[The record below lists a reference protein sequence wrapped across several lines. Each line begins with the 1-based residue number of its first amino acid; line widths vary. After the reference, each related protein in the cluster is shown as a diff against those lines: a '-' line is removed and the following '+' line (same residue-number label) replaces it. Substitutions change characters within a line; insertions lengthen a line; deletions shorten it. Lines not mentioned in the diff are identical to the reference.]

1 MSAAL
6 PQKLITICVPVRR
19 DPKFQSVT
27 DSEINALLDQFG
39 NPAGDSLDPYGRPA
53 HPASAKL
60 HADVD
65 ALGAVHF
72 FSLVLIPAQDEAEDS
87 VLVLELS
94 GDGNEAS
101 LLKAFSSA
109 AAPHL
114 LPVFERACGIK
125 SAKALEREWK
135 RRRRRLS
142 QWIPGFTLLP
152 GRSIGAGFVGAPGLT
167 VAQIRNDAEIAQLSE
182 AVIKRLARD
191 KRPAPVLGPLPWR
204 QTVLAHL
211 QGEDPLELAQ
221 SHPDPGDADDALLR
235 DDEMRKRI
243 ATELSAG
250 ASRTAPV
257 LASEPAL
264 SPDNSFVALITRLSS
279 LPVFLI
285 VGLLAVV
292 SFVIGGSLTT
302 KDFVASLVPFGP
314 DGNAIEWSGQMLVG
328 LLSGAFVFL
337 VLGGGLAVWALRA
350 LRQSEK
356 NNTAEMPDLDPVT
369 LSDILMRENRTPV
382 QNHMVSVT
390 EVINEPYRKF
400 VTLPAAFS
408 AVAQAVKK
416 GLFAPGHLA
425 DIGTIHFARWIV
437 LPRSNRMV
445 FFSNYDGNW
454 ESYLE
459 DFISKASEG
468 LTGVW
473 SNCRG
478 FPETKY
484 LFQKGAKD
492 GDRFKRWA
500 RDSMIPTRIW
510 YSAYPDISMSR
521 IRRAAR
527 IRHGLLNGATR
538 AQAQAW
544 LDLFDSAPRPDDSLE
559 TSDMQSLLLTG
570 LRGHLHSA
578 SLVVRFPE
586 TASQDACKAWVSDI
600 EDLVTTGR
608 SRLGPTVTNVAFTAS
623 GLARLGL
630 DGEVATVPPSGI
642 APPEPPARFPSVFSL
657 GMDSQTRRRM
667 LGDVG
672 KNDPEGWEWGRQEEC
687 HALLLLYARP
697 ASGENVSADQHLTEL
712 IAAHHGIATTH
723 GVEIVHQIDMQ
734 AFPAGRTAIRDPFGY
749 VDGISQPRIK
759 GLGKRADAEDERH
772 LVEAGEFILGYRDN
786 RGYFPPSLL
795 VDRAKDSGD
804 VLAEPP
810 PNVTDRSLKDF
821 GRNGSFLVVRHLEQ
835 KVDDFHEWI
844 HTQTNQLRM
853 DEDCH
858 LTDVSDEWVY
868 AKVMGRWRSGHP
880 LVRYPDEGGP
890 LPDKGKDLS
899 LDDAN
904 LENAFDYGTLDPQ
917 GHRCP
922 FGAHIR
928 RANPRD
934 SLNPDNPLTLSISN
948 RHRILRRGRFFET
961 PATDDSKRQ
970 EGTFFICLNGDIER
984 QFEFIQQNWMNA
996 PAFHGLSGEI
1006 DPIVGMRPS
1015 ENGGT
1020 YPYSTFTMPSEHG
1033 PDQLTNWQSFVRLR
1047 GGGYFFLPGRRALRF
1062 LAGS

>member
-6 PQKLITICVPVRR
+6 PQTLITICVPVRR
-19 DPKFQSVT
+19 DRKFQPVK

-39 NPAGDSLDPYGRPA
+39 NPTGESTDAYGRPA
-53 HPASAKL
+53 HPDCSKL

-65 ALGAVHF
+65 ALGVIHF
-72 FSLVLIPAQDEAEDS
+72 FSLVLIPAKDEAEDS

-94 GDGNEAS
+94 GDGAETK
-101 LLKAFSSA
+101 LLQAFSRA

-114 LPVFERACGIK
+114 LPVFERACGIR

-167 VAQIRNDAEIAQLSE
+167 VAQIRNDADIAQLSE

-204 QTVLAHL
+204 ETVLSHL
-211 QGEDPLELAQ
+211 RGEDPLELAQ
-221 SHPDPGDADDALLR
+221 SLPDPGDADDALLR
-235 DDEMRKRI
+235 DDEMRERI
-243 ATELSAG
+243 AAELDAG

-264 SPDNSFVALITRLSS
+264 SPDSSLAALVTRLSS

-285 VGLLAVV
+285 VLLLAVF
-292 SFVIGGSLTT
+292 SFLVGGSLTT
-302 KDFVASLVPFGP
+302 QNFVASLIPFGP
-314 DGNAIEWSGQMLVG
+314 GGHIGEWIRQILVG
-328 LLSGAFVFL
+328 LLSGAFIFFL
-337 VLGGGLAVWALRA
+337 LGGGLIAWALYA
-350 LRQSEK
+350 LRQSERR
-356 NNTAEMPDLDPVT
+356 NTPVMPDLDPVT

-390 EVINEPYRKF
+390 EVIKEPYRKF
-400 VTLPAAFS
+400 FTLPAAFS

-437 LPRSNRMV
+437 LPRSNRMI

-459 DFISKASEG
+459 DFISKASTG

-478 FPETKY
+478 FPETRY
-484 LFQKGAKD
+484 LFHKGAED

-500 RDSMIPTRIW
+500 RHSMIPTRVW

-570 LRGHLHSA
+570 LRGHHHSA
-578 SLVVRFPE
+578 CLVVRFPE
-586 TASQDACKAWVSDI
+586 DTGQDACKAWIADI
-600 EDLVTTGR
+600 EDRVTTGR

-630 DGEVATVPPSGI
+630 DGEVSTRPPSGI
-642 APPEPPARFPSVFSL
+642 APPESPARFPSVFSL
-657 GMDSQTRRRM
+657 GMDSKTRRRM

-672 KNDPEGWEWGRQEEC
+672 RNDPESWDWGRQDEC
-687 HALLLLYARP
+687 HAMLLLYARP
-697 ASGENVSADQHLTEL
+697 ASGENISADQHLSEL
-712 IAAHHGIATTH
+712 IAEHQALATTH
-723 GVEIVHQIDMQ
+723 GLDVIHQIDMQ

-759 GLGKRADAEDERH
+759 GLVKRAEAEDERH

-795 VDRAKDSGD
+795 VDGAKDTGD
-804 VLAEPP
+804 MLAEPTP
-810 PNVTDRSLKDF
+810 DISDRTLKDF

-835 KVDDFHEWI
+835 DVSGFHDWV

-858 LTDVSDEWVY
+858 LTDISDEWVY

-880 LVRYPDEGGP
+880 LVRYPDAGGP
-890 LPDKGKDLS
+890 VPPDGQELA
-899 LDDAN
+899 LDEAN
-904 LENAFDYGTLDPQ
+904 LENAFDYGALDPQ

-961 PATDDSKRQ
+961 PASDGTPKQ
-970 EGTFFICLNGDIER
+970 EGTFFICMNGDIER

-1015 ENGGT
+1015 KNGGT

-1062 LAGS
+1062 LATS